1 MDLLI
6 DGPDAGPTLVLAHG
20 AGAAMDSSGM
30 TEVATRIAARDVR
43 VVRFE
48 FAYMASRR
56 IGVRKP
62 PPRADTLLDEYR
74 AVLAEVGGRPVIG
87 GRSMGGRVASMIA
100 AADVAAGTVPAGT
113 VPAGTV
119 PAGTVPAGTVAG
131 GTVAGLAC
139 LSYPWHPPTRPDQPR
154 VAHLFDLQVPTLIVQ
169 GTRDPFGSPDEV
181 AGYGLPPAIELLW
194 LEDGDHDLRPRKAV
208 SGFTYAQH
216 LDTAADA
223 VAAFVK
229 RVAAVG

>member
-56 IGVRKP
+56 SGVRKP

-87 GRSMGGRVASMIA
+87 GRSMGGRVASMVA
-100 AADVAAGTVPAGT
+100 AADVAAGTVA
-113 VPAGTV
+113 
-119 PAGTVPAGTVAG
+119 AGTVAG

>member
-1 MDLLI
+1 MDLI
-6 DGPDAGPTLVLAHG
+6 VDGPSAGPTLVLAHG
-20 AGAAMDSSGM
+20 AGAAMDSPGM
-30 TEVATRIAARDVR
+30 TDVASRVAARGVR

-56 IGVRKP
+56 VGVRRP

-100 AADVAAGTVPAGT
+100 DPLFAAGS
-113 VPAGTV
+113 
-119 PAGTVPAGTVAG
+119 
-131 GTVAGLAC
+131 VAGLAC
-139 LSYPWHPPTRPDQPR
+139 LSYPWHPPASPDRPR
-154 VAHLFDLQVPTLIVQ
+154 VEHLADLRVPTLIVQ
-169 GTRDPFGSPDEV
+169 GTRDPFGSPSEV
-181 AGYGLPPAIELLW
+181 AGYGLPSLVEVLW

-229 RVAAVG
+229 RVAAER

>member
-6 DGPDAGPTLVLAHG
+6 DGDGPTLVLGHG
-20 AGAAMDSSGM
+20 AGAAMDSRGM
-30 TEVATRIAARDVR
+30 TDLATRIAARGVR

-48 FAYMASRR
+48 FSYMAARR
-56 IGVRKP
+56 EGRRRP

-74 AVLAEVGGRPVIG
+74 AVVAEVGGTPVIG

-100 AADVAAGTVPAGT
+100 ADAGIR
-113 VPAGTV
+113 
-119 PAGTVPAGTVAG
+119 
-131 GTVAGLAC
+131 GLVC
-139 LSYPWHPPTRPDQPR
+139 VSYPWHPPAKPDQPR
-154 VAHLFDLQVPTLIVQ
+154 IAHLADLVVPTLIVQ

-181 AGYGLPPAIELLW
+181 AGYALSPAIELLW

-208 SGFTYAQH
+208 SGFTHAQH

-223 VAAFVK
+223 VAAFVR
-229 RVAAVG
+229 RVSA

>member
-56 IGVRKP
+56 SGVRKP

-100 AADVAAGTVPAGT
+100 AADVA
-113 VPAGTV
+113 
-119 PAGTVPAGTVAG
+119 AGTVPAGTVAG

>member
-6 DGPDAGPTLVLAHG
+6 DGPDAAPTLVLAHG

-30 TEVATRIAARDVR
+30 TDVATRIAARGVR

-56 IGVRKP
+56 SGVRKP

-74 AVLAEVGGRPVIG
+74 AALDEVGGRPVIG

-100 AADVAAGTVPAGT
+100 ESLFAAGD
-113 VPAGTV
+113 
-119 PAGTVPAGTVAG
+119 
-131 GTVAGLAC
+131 VAGLAC
-139 LSYPWHPPTRPDQPR
+139 LSYPWHPPSKPEQPR
-154 VAHLFDLQVPTLIVQ
+154 IEHLAALSIPTLIVQ
-169 GTRDPFGSPDEV
+169 GTRDPFGSPTEV
-181 AGYGLPPAIELLW
+181 AGYPLSPAVEVLW

-208 SGFTYAQH
+208 SGFTHAQH
-216 LDTAADA
+216 LDAAADA
-223 VAAFVK
+223 VVAFVT
-229 RVAAVG
+229 RVTAAG

>member
-1 MDLLI
+1 MDLLV
-6 DGPDAGPTLVLAHG
+6 DGPPAGPTLVLAHG
-20 AGAAMDSSGM
+20 AGAAMDSRGM
-30 TEVATRIAARDVR
+30 TDVASRIADRGVR

-56 IGVRKP
+56 SGGRRP

-100 AADVAAGTVPAGT
+100 DPLFADGR
-113 VPAGTV
+113 
-119 PAGTVPAGTVAG
+119 
-131 GTVAGLAC
+131 VAGLAC
-139 LSYPWHPPTRPDQPR
+139 LSYPWHPPARPDQPR
-154 VAHLFDLQVPTLIVQ
+154 VSHLAELRVPTLVVQ
-169 GTRDPFGSPDEV
+169 GTRDPFGSPSEV
-181 AGYGLPPAIELLW
+181 AGYGLPATVELVW

-208 SGFTYAQH
+208 SGFTHAQH

-223 VAAFVK
+223 VAAFVG
-229 RVAAVG
+229 RVAAVAAG